1 MAIATHEHFP
11 QWASA
16 GISCLPDRGSC
27 PEKAKARQGEQVAP
41 SEFKA
46 VAPGNVP
53 VGHNVGHW
61 AQKKQVGPEKTS
73 RSKCADVAQLVE
85 QLIRNQ
91 QVSGSNPLVGSRL
104 PRKTRTY
111 SGALFLW
118 GSLGG
123 SQMLSH
129 KHRIVL
135 RPRFISSSRKGW
147 NR

>member
-61 AQKKQVGPEKTS
+61 AQKKQVGSEETG

-91 QVSGSNPLVGSRL
+91 QVSGSNPLVGSRF
-104 PRKTRTY
+104 PRKMRTC
-111 SGALFLW
+111 SGAHFLW
-118 GSLGG
+118 GESLGERV
-123 SQMLSH
+123 
-129 KHRIVL
+129 KR
-135 RPRFISSSRKGW
+135 RFTLTASYGNISFGRFSE
-147 NR
+147 

>member
-104 PRKTRTY
+104 PRKMRTCL
-111 SGALFLW
+111 GALFLW
-118 GSLGG
+118 AESWGERDDPYVSMMGEA
-123 SQMLSH
+123 S
-129 KHRIVL
+129 
-135 RPRFISSSRKGW
+135 
-147 NR
+147 

>member
-91 QVSGSNPLVGSRL
+91 QVSGSNPLVGSTL
-104 PRKTRTY
+104 PRS
-111 SGALFLW
+111 SGVFFA
-118 GSLGG
+118 
-123 SQMLSH
+123 
-129 KHRIVL
+129 RD
-135 RPRFISSSRKGW
+135 
-147 NR
+147 